1 MISTCVPIISPFCMV
16 FLYFPLYSLVFPLFE
31 LQEFIFLDHWAHKRL
46 KKPLPVAPVGGAQWA
61 GIGSN
66 AASIYHIVHVFF

>member
-1 MISTCVPIISPFCMV
+1 MF

-61 GIGSN
+61 LGQCSHHL
-66 AASIYHIVHVFF
+66 SHVFLSFSKLFTHLPWNFEF